1 MGKLILQ
8 QQKSQQSSILSF
20 ASLESMGPFHL
31 DQTIINSVIAT
42 SPQAKPTHQRFFEN
56 SPTPQER
63 SPMTANTPEPFPP
76 SEPPSALHSPPQ
88 WGGRPASRRLGAP
101 AAGGPSI
108 RTAGR
113 GTGPTRRPCRWAK
126 RNKWIWVR
134 SQRCR
139 HTKMDCSTSCH
150 WVGKVWRAVRPLQN
164 GRCAA
169 FTPRGKTA
177 GAL

>member
-1 MGKLILQ
+1 MGL
-8 QQKSQQSSILSF
+8 
-20 ASLESMGPFHL
+20 FHL

-101 AAGGPSI
+101 AAGGPSV

-139 HTKMDCSTSCH
+139 HTQKWT
-150 WVGKVWRAVRPLQN
+150 VRPRVTGLAKCGELFNPCKMEDVQRFHPEAKQLVHCN
-164 GRCAA
+164 YPKGIND
-169 FTPRGKTA
+169 
-177 GAL
+177 